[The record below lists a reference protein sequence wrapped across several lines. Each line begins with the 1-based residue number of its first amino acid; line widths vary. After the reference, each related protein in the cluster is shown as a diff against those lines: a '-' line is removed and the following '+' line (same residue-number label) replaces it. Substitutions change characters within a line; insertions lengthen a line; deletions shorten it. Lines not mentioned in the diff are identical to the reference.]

1 MFTGRYVDTFES
13 RYAWLPAVFHVAD
26 DGRDVR
32 IDPNSYINGLGPRS
46 RFPVLY
52 RLIEKVFPHFRIS
65 KKHSVSS
72 THTRNRPLVRVYNN
86 ELMSLI

>member
-1 MFTGRYVDTFES
+1 MFTGRYDDTFES
-13 RYAWLPAVFHVAD
+13 RYAWLLTVFHVAD

-52 RLIEKVFPHFRIS
+52 RLIEKVFLATLPHL
-65 KKHSVSS
+65 KKTLGFEYTCTESPAEACV
-72 THTRNRPLVRVYNN
+72 
-86 ELMSLI
+86 